1 VIPSITARR
10 AWRRVV
16 RGVLLALIALVL
28 LFPPLYA
35 LAMPEERGPLA
46 ALPAIPARTY
56 RVYVAN
62 WGYHATIIVEQ
73 PSGWSLGPP
82 GKERAPFL
90 EYAWGDRRFY
100 MDSDYRPQ
108 SLFATVVLPTES
120 VIYLDG
126 QPDPPSL
133 TGARAVYA
141 RTVDA
146 ATLRTLLLDL
156 ERSFRRTPLGA
167 RLPPY
172 PAVRGYS
179 GRFYSAHGH
188 YLWTRDCNWWT
199 IARLAAAG
207 AARSGTGVV
216 FSGQVGGRLRGFA
229 ELSLR

>member
-1 VIPSITARR
+1 VIPSITTRR

-126 QPDPPSL
+126 QSDPPSL
-133 TGARAVYA
+133 VGARAAYA

-156 ERSFRRTPLGA
+156 ERSFQRTPLGA

-199 IARLAAAG
+199 IARLATAG